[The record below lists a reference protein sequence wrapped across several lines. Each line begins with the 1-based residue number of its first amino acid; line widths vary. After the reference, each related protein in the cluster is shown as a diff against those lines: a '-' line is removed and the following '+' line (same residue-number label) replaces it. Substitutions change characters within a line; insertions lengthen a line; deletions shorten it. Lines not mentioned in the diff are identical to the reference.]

1 MKKLQ
6 RGISTNIDFIRAMKE
21 RGQDVNADFPA
32 ETLRDQFDDL
42 SEEVKVT
49 FESTDDTVLQAVNEG
64 EPGPVESVTVRV
76 EVSGLDPGDVASGTI
91 GDEVISEFPADI
103 VRDEGTVETLEV
115 TCEGYET
122 HTEGVTF
129 DENKTITV
137 TLEKEP
143 TPDYIV
149 TFDLNGGETSG
160 GASYI
165 ESIFSATSEAS
176 DLVQYM
182 LDGVNSGTI
191 IPPEGKE
198 FGSLTTVQ
206 NDLSTDIEV
215 TGITIDQDVTV
226 YAYWEDEPVEYLL
239 TIELN
244 GGETRDGDSF
254 YSTSTAEGDGGDD
267 IASGVESEINN
278 GWVIAPEGKYLVGLT
293 TILDDEST
301 LISND
306 NYTASQDDTLYCLW
320 DDIMCTV
327 TVDYAGGTDPDG
339 ESSMT
344 NDVPY
349 GTVLLASDFPAQD
362 ITPPEGK
369 EFGAL
374 STDLS
379 DPEAEFEELE
389 ITEDTTVYIVWDT
402 IVCGLTIDL
411 GSATYEGEHSIL
423 DSINY
428 GETWTVGDFENDFLP
443 NLVLPNHAYY
453 VGITRVKDDD
463 STLIDPNESITLT
476 QDMTVYLYLEYE
488 QN

>member
-64 EPGPVESVTVRV
+64 EPGPVESITVRV

-103 VRDEGTVETLEV
+103 VRDEGTVETLEI

-122 HTEGVTF
+122 HTEDVTF

-137 TLEKEP
+137 TLEKEA

-149 TFDLNGGETSG
+149 TFGLNGGLSDQ

-165 ESIFSATSEAS
+165 EVIFPENSTGGNLMDYFI
-176 DLVQYM
+176 DLI
-182 LDGVNSGTI
+182 NNGTV
-191 IPPEGKE
+191 IPPENKG
-198 FGSLTTVQ
+198 FNCLTTQ
-206 NDLSTDIEV
+206 EDDTSTMLLPDFRL
-215 TGITIDQDVTV
+215 DQDITV
-226 YAYWEDEPVEYLL
+226 YPFWIEEL
-239 TIELN
+239 TTYNVTFDFNGGELN
-244 GGETRDGDSF
+244 GESSWTEDVQ
-254 YSTSTAEGDGGDD
+254 EGDW
-267 IASGVESEINN
+267 ETTTFFENN
-278 GWVIAPEGKYLVGLT
+278 ILSDENFIAPEGKQFVGLT
-293 TILDDEST
+293 TVVDDSST
-301 LISND
+301 LVED
-306 NYTASQDDTLYCLW
+306 PYTVSGDVTLYAYW
-320 DDIMCTV
+320 ETIMCTV
-327 TVDYAGGTDPDG
+327 TVDYVGGVDPNGDT
-339 ESSMT
+339 SMT

-349 GTVLLASDFPAQD
+349 GTVLLAGDFPSSD
-362 ITPPEGK
+362 ITPPTGK

-389 ITEDTTVYIVWDT
+389 ITGDTTVYIVWDT

-423 DSINY
+423 DSIDY
-428 GETWTVGDFENDFLP
+428 GDSWTVGDFENDYLP
-443 NLVLPNHAYY
+443 NLVLPHHAYY
-453 VGITRVKDDD
+453 VGITTVQNDD
-463 STLIDPNESITLT
+463 STLIDPNESITIT